1 MRNFD
6 TIVVSVEYT
15 GKGILGMT
23 TLTEDAYCFLDHGN
37 DPEDLKK
44 AVKKLLAY
52 SFRKEAKMQIE
63 LYTSGDFGKRSRLMF
78 SKIEWDNFTT
88 ETVSVVACDEWG
100 RFEWG
105 NLKEYGKAAYLKTIN
120 AMIDD
125 LANEYTKSKAV

>member
-1 MRNFD
+1 MRDFD
-6 TIVVSVEYT
+6 TIVVEAEYK

-23 TLTEDAYCFLDHGN
+23 TLRESVYCFLAHEN

-52 SFRKEAKMQIE
+52 SFRKDANMQIE
-63 LYTSGDFGKRSRLMF
+63 VYTSGDFNRFRLMF

-88 ETVSVVACDEWG
+88 ETVSAVTCDEWG
-100 RFEWG
+100 RFEWD
-105 NLKEYGKAAYLKTIN
+105 NLKEYGKAAYLKMFN

-125 LANEYTKSKAV
+125 LAKEYARKKAI